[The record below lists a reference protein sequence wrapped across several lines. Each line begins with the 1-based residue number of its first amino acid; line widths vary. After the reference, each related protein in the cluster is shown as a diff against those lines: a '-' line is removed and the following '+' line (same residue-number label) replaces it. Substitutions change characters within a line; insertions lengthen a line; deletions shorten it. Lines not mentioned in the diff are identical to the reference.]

1 MRYPGGQSARHVA
14 YSAKKLSGVP
24 SSSVRQVRQ
33 VVWEPSQVS
42 QGNSQPISNERLL
55 FASIGYPSGDSVLM
69 LKIVER
75 ESPSMVLS
83 GLITSWSKKA
93 ISVLAGM
100 SFTVKADMILI
111 TFVVVVVNPVTES

>member
-1 MRYPGGQSARHVA
+1 
-14 YSAKKLSGVP
+14 
-24 SSSVRQVRQ
+24 
-33 VVWEPSQVS
+33 
-42 QGNSQPISNERLL
+42 
-55 FASIGYPSGDSVLM
+55 M

>member
-1 MRYPGGQSARHVA
+1 M
-14 YSAKKLSGVP
+14 
-24 SSSVRQVRQ
+24 
-33 VVWEPSQVS
+33 VWEPSQVS